1 MCHISPDQIH
11 GNELVLQ
18 EQTDGEVE
26 VAVRAVQELAEDGTA
41 GGLPHCPHLRQ
52 QQHDQV
58 NQLLAKW
65 KCVFA
70 QDEEDF
76 GETSAVLHQIPTGNV
91 PPSRERYR
99 TVPPSLYQELWSRL
113 ETMLEKEVIQESSSP
128 WAAPIVCVDY
138 HRLNALTHKD
148 AYPLPRIEEAL
159 TTLNRAEWFSTLD
172 LVSGYWQ
179 VKMDPADKKNS
190 IHHSLRVV

>member
-52 QQHDQV
+52 QQQDQV

-65 KCVFA
+65 KSVFV
-70 QDEEDF
+70 QD
-76 GETSAVLHQIPTGNV
+76 
-91 PPSRERYR
+91 
-99 TVPPSLYQELWSRL
+99 
-113 ETMLEKEVIQESSSP
+113 
-128 WAAPIVCVDY
+128 
-138 HRLNALTHKD
+138 
-148 AYPLPRIEEAL
+148 
-159 TTLNRAEWFSTLD
+159 
-172 LVSGYWQ
+172 
-179 VKMDPADKKNS
+179 
-190 IHHSLRVV
+190 